1 MVIKL
6 AMKFQIVL
14 LSVLFSITTSYPQDK
29 EKTMFNNIVIRG
41 AVNYDI
47 IMSTIT
53 KEEFDVVKNRE
64 STRLL
69 NDSIIPSQVHIT
81 EDCYTVTTNTK
92 TVKNCLDND
101 EQLISVSYLGF
112 VKALN
117 SCVVSENWFEAT
129 TSNLL
134 IHLIDGTTSN
144 ISGYDLIFSPTAKF
158 IYSYAND
165 GIDFSGISLHQMINN
180 TATPIFISDY
190 TTLEDSS
197 FDFSSFGRAFWVSDS
212 SFYAGNTKE
221 FYKFKIQDKRITYNN
236 EVKESILHSEN
247 SKFIIKVDKLKNGT
261 IRYTSWNKTN
271 TIKERPSLVLYNG
284 EVEQQD
290 KYGSGL
296 DYRFENG
303 EYQYIIEHN
312 VETTGSKHIML
323 RLLKENEELL
333 YTSLNDLKTKL

>member
-6 AMKFQIVL
+6 AMKFQFIIL
-14 LSVLFSITTSYPQDK
+14 CVLFSIITSHSQEK
-29 EKTMFNNIVIRG
+29 ENTVFNDIVIRG
-41 AVNYDI
+41 EVNYDI

-64 STRLL
+64 TTRLL
-69 NDSIIPSQVHIT
+69 NASVIPSQVHIT
-81 EDCYTVTTNTK
+81 KDCYSVTTKTK

-117 SCVVSENWFEAT
+117 SCVVSENWFETT

-134 IHLIDGTTSN
+134 IHLEDGATSY
-144 ISGYDLIFSPTAKF
+144 IPGYDLIFSPKAKF

-165 GIDFSGISLHQMINN
+165 GIDFSGISLHEMINN

-190 TTLEDSS
+190 NTLEDSS
-197 FDFSSFGRAFWVSDS
+197 LDFSSFGRAFWVSDT
-212 SFYAGNTKE
+212 SFYADNTRD

-236 EVKESILHSEN
+236 EVKEPILHSEN
-247 SKFIIKVDKLKNGT
+247 NKFIIKVDKLKNGT
-261 IRYTSWNKTN
+261 IRYTSWNKPN

-284 EVEQQD
+284 EVEKQH

-296 DYRFENG
+296 DYKFENG
-303 EYQYIIEHN
+303 AYQYIIEYN
-312 VETTGSKHIML
+312 LETTGSKHIML
-323 RLLKENEELL
+323 KLLKDNQELL
-333 YTSLNDLKTKL
+333 YTSLNDLKTKI